1 MILLKE
7 IISFV
12 YVKLNLLCRNKV
24 NRKVKRG
31 KKDQMKFLNQWE
43 NSGEIKN
50 EIIEI
55 NSMIIVE
62 RAMNK
67 KQLQNL
73 PFSIAVM

>member
-12 YVKLNLLCRNKV
+12 YVKLNLLCRNEV

>member
-1 MILLKE
+1 MTLLKE

-12 YVKLNLLCRNKV
+12 YVKLNLLCRNEV